1 MKEMKSLKWQ
11 MDYIINLSES
21 DYLLKHPSDFKQF
34 LANNIGKNFVK
45 SHGRETATFLKKQGL
60 DRTFYECDNHMF
72 RLGPRNLPEGLVI
85 DGGSDWVCL
94 SRDFIY
100 YILKEEK
107 DSLLNGLNAIF
118 NYTLL
123 PAESFFHTTLR
134 NSRFCPTYLNN
145 NLRITNWKRQFGCQ
159 CQHKAVVD
167 WCGCSPNVFKLEDWK
182 KILSSKNRDVFF
194 ARKFDPTISQI
205 VMDKIDGMVFG
216 TDGANVTVEPKY
228 WENIY
233 HILDD
238 QKEGDIYDMTLV
250 LADQCA

>member
-1 MKEMKSLKWQ
+1 MANLNWK

-21 DYLLKHPSDFKQF
+21 DYILKKPEDFKEF
-34 LANNIGKNFVK
+34 LYKNKGRNFVK
-45 SHGRETATFLKKQGL
+45 SHGRETTTFLKKQGL

-145 NLRITNWKRQFGCQ
+145 NLRITNWKRKGLRFSI
-159 CQHKAVVD
+159 K
-167 WCGCSPNVFKLEDWK
+167 
-182 KILSSKNRDVFF
+182 
-194 ARKFDPTISQI
+194 
-205 VMDKIDGMVFG
+205 
-216 TDGANVTVEPKY
+216 
-228 WENIY
+228 
-233 HILDD
+233 
-238 QKEGDIYDMTLV
+238 
-250 LADQCA
+250 